1 MECNKQW
8 DLVLKQNKKS
18 LDITTCEYL
27 HYAQVITNIL
37 TNTNVV
43 VLNVQN
49 LRNIYEALFNRGDH
63 FVFASTLDNL

>member
-1 MECNKQW
+1 M
-8 DLVLKQNKKS
+8 
-18 LDITTCEYL
+18 CEYL

>member
-1 MECNKQW
+1 MGSSVETKQ
-8 DLVLKQNKKS
+8 KS
-18 LDITTCEYL
+18 LDITMCEYL

-49 LRNIYEALFNRGDH
+49 LRNIYEALFNSGDH